1 MAPTAHARGAAG
13 QVLGA
18 FGAGVQWARR
28 NDGRSDPQFALQ
40 MANAAAKA
48 GAPGTA
54 APFRGRRTMDLT
66 RSLPTLALACGLVAT
81 LALAGPA
88 ELRAQA
94 APPQVTEEG
103 LQLHQSKDAR
113 LVYLKPGATFD
124 QYDRVVILDTLVE
137 FSEDWQRDYN
147 ANVMGVQGRVS
158 TRHMDRAKADVAAA
172 FKKVFTEELQ
182 KDGGYQ
188 VVESAAPDVLVLRP
202 AILNLQV
209 TAPDLMTSDVRTA
222 IVNSAGQMTLYLEL
236 WDPTTNT
243 LLARIM
249 DAQADDSFG
258 GMGQRA
264 NRATNQAAM
273 NDILKDWARKLRK
286 HLDAAHGR

>member
-1 MAPTAHARGAAG
+1 
-13 QVLGA
+13 
-18 FGAGVQWARR
+18 
-28 NDGRSDPQFALQ
+28 
-40 MANAAAKA
+40 
-48 GAPGTA
+48 
-54 APFRGRRTMDLT
+54 MDLT
-66 RSLPTLALACGLVAT
+66 RSLSPLALTCC
-81 LALAGPA
+81 LAAAMAWVGTGDS
-88 ELRAQA
+88 RAQA
-94 APPQVTEEG
+94 PVPQVTEDG
-103 LQLHQSKDAR
+103 LQLQASKDAH

-147 ANVMGVQGRVS
+147 TDVRGVQGRVT

-172 FKKVFTEELQ
+172 FKKIFTEELQ

-209 TAPDLMTSDVRTA
+209 TAPDLMTADVRTV
-222 IVNSAGQMTLYLEL
+222 IVRSAGQMTLYLEL

>member
-1 MAPTAHARGAAG
+1 
-13 QVLGA
+13 
-18 FGAGVQWARR
+18 
-28 NDGRSDPQFALQ
+28 
-40 MANAAAKA
+40 
-48 GAPGTA
+48 
-54 APFRGRRTMDLT
+54 MDLT

-188 VVESAAPDVLVLRP
+188 VVESA
-202 AILNLQV
+202 
-209 TAPDLMTSDVRTA
+209 
-222 IVNSAGQMTLYLEL
+222 
-236 WDPTTNT
+236 
-243 LLARIM
+243 
-249 DAQADDSFG
+249 DSFG

-264 NRATNQAAM
+264 NRVTNQAAM

>member
-1 MAPTAHARGAAG
+1 
-13 QVLGA
+13 
-18 FGAGVQWARR
+18 
-28 NDGRSDPQFALQ
+28 
-40 MANAAAKA
+40 
-48 GAPGTA
+48 
-54 APFRGRRTMDLT
+54 MDLT
-66 RSLPTLALACGLVAT
+66 RSLPTLVLACGLVAT

-147 ANVMGVQGRVS
+147 SNVRGVQGRVS

-188 VVESAAPDVLVLRP
+188 VVESAAPGVLVLRP

-209 TAPDLMTSDVRTA
+209 TAPDLMTADVRTV
-222 IVNSAGQMTLYLEL
+222 IVRSAGQMTLYLEL

>member
-1 MAPTAHARGAAG
+1 
-13 QVLGA
+13 
-18 FGAGVQWARR
+18 
-28 NDGRSDPQFALQ
+28 
-40 MANAAAKA
+40 
-48 GAPGTA
+48 
-54 APFRGRRTMDLT
+54 MDLT
-66 RSLPTLALACGLVAT
+66 RSLSPLALTCLVAAVAMGGT
-81 LALAGPA
+81 AK
-88 ELRAQA
+88 LRAQA
-94 APPQVTEEG
+94 SAPQVTEEG
-103 LQLHQSKDAR
+103 LQLQASKDAR

-158 TRHMDRAKADVAAA
+158 TRHMGRAKADVAAA

-249 DAQADDSFG
+249 DAQADDTFD

-264 NRATNQAAM
+264 NRATNRAAM
-273 NDILKDWARKLRK
+273 NDILRDWARKLRK
-286 HLDAAHGR
+286 QLDAAHGR

>member
-1 MAPTAHARGAAG
+1 
-13 QVLGA
+13 
-18 FGAGVQWARR
+18 
-28 NDGRSDPQFALQ
+28 
-40 MANAAAKA
+40 
-48 GAPGTA
+48 
-54 APFRGRRTMDLT
+54 MDLT
-66 RSLPTLALACGLVAT
+66 RSLPTLVLACGLVAT

-202 AILNLQV
+202 AEFTMAVLTSAVIRSGAV
-209 TAPDLMTSDVRTA
+209 TWRLRMAGRRTSTSGAAD
-222 IVNSAGQMTLYLEL
+222 S
-236 WDPTTNT
+236 TT
-243 LLARIM
+243 
-249 DAQADDSFG
+249 
-258 GMGQRA
+258 
-264 NRATNQAAM
+264 
-273 NDILKDWARKLRK
+273 W
-286 HLDAAHGR
+286 